1 MGEEAKVRGEADRK
15 VTMQSLGA
23 FGAQLAMRPQGR
35 RVQEALDTLLRR
47 LPAGGVL
54 IVDFDGVEMMDY
66 SFADEALGTLFSR
79 MAAREYPDRYLILA
93 ARDDELGAAL
103 MENVEVALARRE
115 VAALVVPDQQ
125 VRETA
130 ARSETELDA
139 AFEWEEVTS
148 DEAPDTRPIK
158 WKVIGQLPDHL
169 VDTLSAIMAKE
180 QVTVRDLVEALD
192 LDSATACNNRV
203 AKLYQLHLVRRKA
216 AVVPEGGRQY
226 CYSSVV

>member
-1 MGEEAKVRGEADRK
+1 MASDKNERR
-15 VTMQSLGA
+15 VTMQSLGE
-23 FGAQLAMRPQGR
+23 FGAQLAMRPAGR
-35 RVQEALDTLLRR
+35 RVQEALDALLRR
-47 LPAGGVL
+47 MPPGGVL
-54 IVDFDGVEMMDY
+54 IVNFDGVEMMDY

-79 MAAREYPDRYLILA
+79 MAAREYPDRFLILA

-115 VAALVVPDQQ
+115 VAALVVPEQT
-125 VRETA
+125 VRESPDTDA
-130 ARSETELDA
+130 PDVA
-139 AFEWEEVTS
+139 AFEWEEVGA
-148 DEAPDTRPIK
+148 DEASTRPVK

-169 VDTLSAIMAKE
+169 VETLGAIMAKE
-180 QVTVRDLVEALD
+180 QVTVRDLVDALK